1 MAGAERVAGSVA
13 LVLDLDIELATF
25 QQQRSTYL
33 LKMAA
38 FLGVSMS
45 RLSLEPEATEG
56 GADAES
62 GTTTRFTL
70 TILPAP
76 EGAEGAEG
84 AEDAGGAEPTAEEA
98 AALMVGADTE
108 ELSLSLGVQV
118 NSAAMKEESSEEKK
132 EDPFPVVAVVV
143 SVGVVVALGGLVA
156 AVVYLRL
163 RRSKQ
168 GSGKP
173 ILKEMKSDKG
183 PNKMVALQDEK
194 AEQVTASI

>member
-13 LVLDLDIELATF
+13 LVLDLDIDLATF

-45 RLSLEPEATEG
+45 RLSLEPESAEG

-76 EGAEGAEG
+76 EGAD
-84 AEDAGGAEPTAEEA
+84 DAGVAEPTAEEA

-143 SVGVVVALGGLVA
+143 PVAVVAVLGGLVA

-183 PNKMVALQDEK
+183 PKMVALQDEK

>member
-13 LVLDLDIELATF
+13 LVLDLDIDLATF

-45 RLSLEPEATEG
+45 RLSLEPEAAEG
-56 GADAES
+56 GADVES

-76 EGAEGAEG
+76 EGAEAEG

-98 AALMVGADTE
+98 AAVMVGADTE

-143 SVGVVVALGGLVA
+143 PVAVVAVLGGLVA

>member
-1 MAGAERVAGSVA
+1 MLYCAAADGCAPTLHDFASTETKVTHSAGAGTDAA
-13 LVLDLDIELATF
+13 ACLVT
-25 QQQRSTYL
+25 
-33 LKMAA
+33 
-38 FLGVSMS
+38 
-45 RLSLEPEATEG
+45 P
-56 GADAES
+56 
-62 GTTTRFTL
+62 
-70 TILPAP
+70 PAP
-76 EGAEGAEG
+76 STPSAPTVGAAAAEGEAAPATPFTG
-84 AEDAGGAEPTAEEA
+84 HFAEPTAEEA
-98 AALMVGADTE
+98 AAVMVGADTE

-143 SVGVVVALGGLVA
+143 PVAVVAVLGGLVA

-183 PNKMVALQDEK
+183 PKMVALQDEK

>member
-13 LVLDLDIELATF
+13 LVLDLDIDLATF

-33 LKMAA
+33 LKMAV

-45 RLSLEPEATEG
+45 RLSLEPESAEG

-76 EGAEGAEG
+76 EGAEADGT
-84 AEDAGGAEPTAEEA
+84 EDAGGAEPTAEEA
-98 AALMVGADTE
+98 AALMVSSDTE
-108 ELSLSLGVQV
+108 ELSLTLGVQV
-118 NSAAMKEESSEEKK
+118 NSAAMKEESSEEKE

-143 SVGVVVALGGLVA
+143 PVAVVAVLGGLVA

>member
-13 LVLDLDIELATF
+13 LVLDLDIDLATF

-45 RLSLEPEATEG
+45 RLSLEPEAAEG
-56 GADAES
+56 GADVES

-76 EGAEGAEG
+76 EGAEAEG

-98 AALMVGADTE
+98 AAVMVGADTE

-118 NSAAMKEESSEEKK
+118 NSAAMKEESSEGKK

-143 SVGVVVALGGLVA
+143 PVAVVAVLGGLVA

>member
-13 LVLDLDIELATF
+13 LVLDLDIDLATF

-45 RLSLEPEATEG
+45 RLSLEPESAEG

-76 EGAEGAEG
+76 EGAEADGT
-84 AEDAGGAEPTAEEA
+84 EDAGGAEPTAEEA
-98 AALMVGADTE
+98 AALMVSSDTE
-108 ELSLSLGVQV
+108 ELSLTLGVQV

-143 SVGVVVALGGLVA
+143 PVAVVAVLGGLVA

-183 PNKMVALQDEK
+183 PKMVALQDEK

>member
-13 LVLDLDIELATF
+13 LVFDLDIDLATF

-45 RLSLEPEATEG
+45 RLSLEPEAAEG
-56 GADAES
+56 GADVES

-76 EGAEGAEG
+76 EGAEAEG

-98 AALMVGADTE
+98 AAVMVGADTE

-143 SVGVVVALGGLVA
+143 PVAVVAVLGGLVA

-183 PNKMVALQDEK
+183 PKMVALQDEK

>member
-13 LVLDLDIELATF
+13 LVLDLDIDLATF

-33 LKMAA
+33 SKMAA

-45 RLSLEPEATEG
+45 RLSLEPEAAEEG
-56 GADAES
+56 DDAES
-62 GTTTRFTL
+62 GATRFIL

-76 EGAEGAEG
+76 EGAD
-84 AEDAGGAEPTAEEA
+84 DAGVAEPTAEEA

-143 SVGVVVALGGLVA
+143 SVGVVAALGSLVA
-156 AVVYLRL
+156 AMVYLRL

-173 ILKEMKSDKG
+173 IPKEMKSDKG
-183 PNKMVALQDEK
+183 PKMVALQDEK

>member
-183 PNKMVALQDEK
+183 PKMVALQDEK

>member
-13 LVLDLDIELATF
+13 LVFDLDIDLATF

-45 RLSLEPEATEG
+45 RLSLEPESAEG

-76 EGAEGAEG
+76 EGAEADST
-84 AEDAGGAEPTAEEA
+84 EDAGGAEPTAEEA
-98 AALMVGADTE
+98 AALMVSSDTE
-108 ELSLSLGVQV
+108 ELSLTLGVQV

-143 SVGVVVALGGLVA
+143 PVAVVAVLGGLVA

>member
-13 LVLDLDIELATF
+13 LVLDLDIDLATF

-45 RLSLEPEATEG
+45 RLSLEPESAEG

-76 EGAEGAEG
+76 EGAEADGT
-84 AEDAGGAEPTAEEA
+84 EDAGGAEPTAEEA
-98 AALMVGADTE
+98 AALMVSSDTE
-108 ELSLSLGVQV
+108 ELSLTLGVQV

-132 EDPFPVVAVVV
+132 EEDPFPVVAVVV
-143 SVGVVVALGGLVA
+143 PVAVVAVLGGLVA